1 MEEEEK
7 KSLNDGLKESVNLLG
22 NIGRIQDGIVAINS
36 GFGESRQR
44 VLEFNNVLADSA
56 GEIKRLGGN
65 ITDVATTVTEIA
77 EGARRNVVATTD
89 VVTDIFAVA
98 KFLGKETSGIV
109 DSFAAA
115 GIEMTHIGDTI
126 LESVQYVQSVGLNA
140 RLIMGTVVEQTEL
153 LNRFNFEGGVQGFTR
168 MAAQASMVRLD
179 MGKTAAFADKVMNPQ
194 GALETAQ
201 AFQRLW
207 VAAGT
212 LIDPFALMDAS
223 INDPEGLQDSLV
235 EMSRQFTQFN
245 EETGRFEINPGGV
258 RLMYDLAEA
267 AGMTYKEFSQVA
279 LSSADLDRRLS
290 QISFNIDAPE
300 EDKLLIANMAKMGE
314 GGRYFVEI
322 EDVGKVDLANITE
335 EQMGMLRKQYED
347 TPKTMEDI
355 LRSQKGT
362 FELMRLDIQA
372 LPYQIGYAIAG
383 QTGLAKGLEAIRA
396 AAGDGAESIYEAAP
410 SGEELRKSVEGL
422 GDQFKDAVGKILSDN
437 TEANRQNL
445 MDMLSTNTE
454 LIKDSTLNTAL
465 EALNNFK
472 LKEKE
477 QDNPVYKA
485 AMSLVN
491 KIDTS
496 SVDTAKTAAKGAVD
510 KTTTTNV
517 IFDGAIDINV
527 NVPPGTDARELTRYI
542 NTPEFKEGFYNMMK
556 EQMDKAIVPLPK
568 KDG

>member
-1 MEEEEK
+1 MEEEDK
-7 KSLNDGLKESVNLLG
+7 KSLSDGLKESVNLLG

-65 ITDVATTVTEIA
+65 ITDVATMVTEIA
-77 EGARRNVVATTD
+77 QGARRNVVATTD
-89 VVTDIFAVA
+89 VVTDLFAVSQ
-98 KFLGKETSGIV
+98 FLGKETSGIV
-109 DSFAAA
+109 EAFAVA
-115 GIEMTHIGDTI
+115 GVEMTNIGDTI

-140 RLIMGTVVEQTEL
+140 KTIMGTVVEQTDL

-179 MGKTAAFADKVMNPQ
+179 MSKTAAFADKVMNPQ

-201 AFQRLW
+201 AFQRLG

-223 INDPEGLQDSLV
+223 INDPEGLQESLID
-235 EMSRQFTQFN
+235 MTKQFTQFN

-258 RLMYDLAEA
+258 RLMHELAEA

-372 LPYQIGYAIAG
+372 LPYQIGYAVAG
-383 QTGLAKGLEAIRA
+383 QTGLAKGIEAIRA
-396 AAGDGAESIYEAAP
+396 AAGMGAESIYAAAP
-410 SGEELRKSVEGL
+410 SGEELRRSVEGL
-422 GDQFKDAVGKILSDN
+422 GDEFKVVVGKIMEDN
-437 TEANRQNL
+437 TEENRQNL
-445 MDMLSTNTE
+445 LDMLTQNAE
-454 LIKDSTLNTAL
+454 IIKDSTLNTAL

-472 LKEKE
+472 MEKE
-477 QDNPVYKA
+477 ERDNSVYKA

-496 SVDTAKTAAKGAVD
+496 SVDAAKLTEKGSVD

-517 IFDGAIDINV
+517 IFDGEIDINV
-527 NVPPGTDARELTRYI
+527 NVPPGTDARELSRYV
-542 NTPEFKEGFYNMMK
+542 NTPEFKESFYLMMK
-556 EQMDKAIVPLPK
+556 EQMDKAVKPVPQK
-568 KDG
+568 GG

>member
-1 MEEEEK
+1 MEDEDK
-7 KSLNDGLKESVNLLG
+7 KSLSDGLKESVNLLG

-56 GEIKRLGGN
+56 GGIKRLGGN
-65 ITDVATTVTEIA
+65 ITDVAATVTEIA
-77 EGARRNVVATTD
+77 QGARRNVVATTD
-89 VVTDIFAVA
+89 VVTDLFAVSR
-98 KFLGKETSGIV
+98 FLGKETSGIV
-109 DSFAAA
+109 ESFASA
-115 GIEMTHIGDTI
+115 GIEMTTIGDTI

-140 RLIMGTVVEQTEL
+140 KTIMGSVVEQTDL
-153 LNRFNFEGGVQGFTR
+153 LNRFNFDGGVQGFTR

-179 MGKTAAFADKVMNPQ
+179 MSKTAAFADKVMNPQ

-201 AFQRLW
+201 AFQRLG

-223 INDPEGLQDSLV
+223 INDPEGLQDSLI
-235 EMSRQFTQFN
+235 EMTRQFTQFN
-245 EETGRFEINPGGV
+245 DETGRFEINPGGV
-258 RLMYDLAEA
+258 RLMHDLAEA

-322 EDVGKVDLANITE
+322 EDAGKVDLANITE

-362 FELMRLDIQA
+362 FDLMRLDIQA

-383 QTGLAKGLEAIRA
+383 QSGLAKGLEMVREV
-396 AAGDGAESIYEAAP
+396 AGRGADSIFEATP

-422 GDQFKDAVGKILSDN
+422 GDEFQGAVTKILSDN

-445 MDMLSTNTE
+445 LDMLSTNTE
-454 LIKDSTLNTAL
+454 LLKEGTLKTAL
-465 EALNNFK
+465 SALENFK
-472 LKEKE
+472 ADGDM
-477 QDNPVYKA
+477 QQNQYYKA
-485 AMSLVN
+485 AMSLLN
-491 KIDTS
+491 KVDTS
-496 SVDTAKTAAKGAVD
+496 SIENVKNTAKGALD
-510 KTTTTNV
+510 KISTTNV
-517 IFDGAIDINV
+517 NFDGEIDLNI
-527 NVPPGTDARELTRYI
+527 NVPPGTDVRELTRYI
-542 NTPEFKEGFYNMMK
+542 NTPEFKEFLYNTMK
-556 EQMDKAIVPLPK
+556 EQMDKANVSLPK
-568 KDG
+568 KGG

>member
-56 GEIKRLGGN
+56 GGIKRLGGN
-65 ITDVATTVTEIA
+65 ITDVAATVTEIA
-77 EGARRNVVATTD
+77 QGARRNVVATTD
-89 VVTDIFAVA
+89 VVTDLFAVSQ
-98 KFLGKETSGIV
+98 FLGKETSGIV

-115 GIEMTHIGDTI
+115 GIEMTTIGDTI

-140 RLIMGTVVEQTEL
+140 KTIMGTVVEQTDL
-153 LNRFNFEGGVQGFTR
+153 LNRFNFDGGVQGFTR

-179 MGKTAAFADKVMNPQ
+179 MSKTADFADKVMNPQ

-201 AFQRLW
+201 AFQRLG

-223 INDPEGLQDSLV
+223 INDPAGLQDSLI
-235 EMSRQFTQFN
+235 EMTKQFTQFN
-245 EETGRFEINPGGV
+245 DETGRFEINPGGV
-258 RLMYDLAEA
+258 RLMHELAEA

-322 EDVGKVDLANITE
+322 EDAGKVDLANITE

-383 QTGLAKGLEAIRA
+383 QEGLARGFESVREFANR
-396 AAGDGAESIYEAAP
+396 GAENVFNAMP

-422 GDQFKDAVGKILSDN
+422 GDQFQDAVGKILSDN

-454 LIKDSTLNTAL
+454 LLKEGTLNTAL
-465 EALNNFK
+465 SALENFK
-472 LKEKE
+472 ADAEMQNNE
-477 QDNPVYKA
+477 VYKA

-491 KIDTS
+491 KVDNSTIDGVKT
-496 SVDTAKTAAKGAVD
+496 TAKGVVD

-568 KDG
+568 KGE

>member
-1 MEEEEK
+1 MEDEDK
-7 KSLNDGLKESVNLLG
+7 KSLSDGLKESVNLLG

-56 GEIKRLGGN
+56 GGIKRLGGN
-65 ITDVATTVTEIA
+65 ITDVAATVTEIA
-77 EGARRNVVATTD
+77 QGARRNVVATTD
-89 VVTDIFAVA
+89 VVTDLFAVSQ
-98 KFLGKETSGIV
+98 FLGKETSGIV

-115 GIEMTHIGDTI
+115 GIEMTTIGDTI

-140 RLIMGTVVEQTEL
+140 KTIMGSVVEQTDL
-153 LNRFNFEGGVQGFTR
+153 LNRFNFDGGVQGFTR

-179 MGKTAAFADKVMNPQ
+179 MSKTAAFADKVMNPQ

-201 AFQRLW
+201 AFQRLG

-223 INDPEGLQDSLV
+223 INDPEGLQDSLI
-235 EMSRQFTQFN
+235 EMTRQFTQFN
-245 EETGRFEINPGGV
+245 DETGRFEINPGGV
-258 RLMYDLAEA
+258 RLMHDLAEA

-290 QISFNIDAPE
+290 QISFNINAPE

-322 EDVGKVDLANITE
+322 EDAGKVDLANITE

-383 QTGLAKGLEAIRA
+383 QSGLAKGLEMVREV
-396 AAGDGAESIYEAAP
+396 AGRGADSIFEATP

-422 GDQFKDAVGKILSDN
+422 GDEFQGAVGKILSDN

-445 MDMLSTNTE
+445 LDMLSTNTE
-454 LIKDSTLNTAL
+454 LLKEGTLETAL
-465 EALNNFK
+465 SALENFK
-472 LKEKE
+472 ADGDMQKN
-477 QDNPVYKA
+477 QYYKA
-485 AMSLVN
+485 AMSLLN
-491 KIDTS
+491 KVDTS
-496 SVDTAKTAAKGAVD
+496 SIENVKNTAKGALD
-510 KTTTTNV
+510 KISTTNV
-517 IFDGAIDINV
+517 NFDGEIDLNI

-542 NTPEFKEGFYNMMK
+542 NTPEFKEFLYNTMK
-556 EQMDKAIVPLPK
+556 EQMDKANVSLPK
-568 KDG
+568 KGG

>member
-1 MEEEEK
+1 
-7 KSLNDGLKESVNLLG
+7 
-22 NIGRIQDGIVAINS
+22 
-36 GFGESRQR
+36 
-44 VLEFNNVLADSA
+44 
-56 GEIKRLGGN
+56 
-65 ITDVATTVTEIA
+65 
-77 EGARRNVVATTD
+77 
-89 VVTDIFAVA
+89 
-98 KFLGKETSGIV
+98 
-109 DSFAAA
+109 
-115 GIEMTHIGDTI
+115 
-126 LESVQYVQSVGLNA
+126 
-140 RLIMGTVVEQTEL
+140 MGSVVEQTDL
-153 LNRFNFEGGVQGFTR
+153 LNRFNFDGGVQGFTR

-179 MGKTAAFADKVMNPQ
+179 MSKTAAFADKVMNPQ

-201 AFQRLW
+201 AFQRLG

-223 INDPEGLQDSLV
+223 INDPEGLQDSLI
-235 EMSRQFTQFN
+235 EMTRQFTQFN
-245 EETGRFEINPGGV
+245 DETGRFEINPGGV
-258 RLMYDLAEA
+258 RLMHDLAEA

-322 EDVGKVDLANITE
+322 EDAGKVDLANITE

-383 QTGLAKGLEAIRA
+383 QSGLAKGLEMVREV
-396 AAGDGAESIYEAAP
+396 AGRGADSIFEATP

-422 GDQFKDAVGKILSDN
+422 GDEFQGAVGKILSDN

-445 MDMLSTNTE
+445 LDMLSTNTE
-454 LIKDSTLNTAL
+454 LLKEGTLKTAL
-465 EALNNFK
+465 SALENFK
-472 LKEKE
+472 ADGDM
-477 QDNPVYKA
+477 QQNQYYKA
-485 AMSLVN
+485 AMSLLN
-491 KIDTS
+491 KVDTS
-496 SVDTAKTAAKGAVD
+496 SIENVKNTAKGALD
-510 KTTTTNV
+510 KISTTNV
-517 IFDGAIDINV
+517 NFDGEIDLNI

-542 NTPEFKEGFYNMMK
+542 NTPEFKEFLYNTMK
-556 EQMDKAIVPLPK
+556 EQMDKANVSLPK
-568 KDG
+568 KGG

>member
-1 MEEEEK
+1 
-7 KSLNDGLKESVNLLG
+7 
-22 NIGRIQDGIVAINS
+22 
-36 GFGESRQR
+36 
-44 VLEFNNVLADSA
+44 
-56 GEIKRLGGN
+56 
-65 ITDVATTVTEIA
+65 
-77 EGARRNVVATTD
+77 
-89 VVTDIFAVA
+89 
-98 KFLGKETSGIV
+98 
-109 DSFAAA
+109 
-115 GIEMTHIGDTI
+115 
-126 LESVQYVQSVGLNA
+126 
-140 RLIMGTVVEQTEL
+140 
-153 LNRFNFEGGVQGFTR
+153 
-168 MAAQASMVRLD
+168 
-179 MGKTAAFADKVMNPQ
+179 
-194 GALETAQ
+194 
-201 AFQRLW
+201 
-207 VAAGT
+207 
-212 LIDPFALMDAS
+212 
-223 INDPEGLQDSLV
+223 
-235 EMSRQFTQFN
+235 
-245 EETGRFEINPGGV
+245 
-258 RLMYDLAEA
+258 
-267 AGMTYKEFSQVA
+267 
-279 LSSADLDRRLS
+279 
-290 QISFNIDAPE
+290 
-300 EDKLLIANMAKMGE
+300 
-314 GGRYFVEI
+314 
-322 EDVGKVDLANITE
+322 VGKVDLANITE

-383 QTGLAKGLEAIRA
+383 QEGLARGFELVREFANR
-396 AAGDGAESIYEAAP
+396 GTESVFNAMP

-422 GDQFKDAVGKILSDN
+422 GDEFQDAVGKILSDN

-454 LIKDSTLNTAL
+454 LLKEGTLNTAL
-465 EALNNFK
+465 SALENFK
-472 LKEKE
+472 ADEKMQNNE
-477 QDNPVYKA
+477 VYKA

>member
-56 GEIKRLGGN
+56 GGIKRLGGN
-65 ITDVATTVTEIA
+65 ITDVATTVTGIA

-140 RLIMGTVVEQTEL
+140 RLIMGTVVEQTDL
-153 LNRFNFEGGVQGFTR
+153 LNRFNFDGGVQGFTR

-179 MGKTAAFADKVMNPQ
+179 MSKTADFADKVMNPQ

-201 AFQRLW
+201 AFQRLG

-223 INDPEGLQDSLV
+223 INDPAGLQDSLI
-235 EMSRQFTQFN
+235 EMTKQFTQFN
-245 EETGRFEINPGGV
+245 DETGRFEINPGGV
-258 RLMYDLAEA
+258 RLMHELAEA

-322 EDVGKVDLANITE
+322 EDAGKVDLANITE

-383 QTGLAKGLEAIRA
+383 QEGLARGFELVREFANR
-396 AAGDGAESIYEAAP
+396 GAESVFTAMP

-422 GDQFKDAVGKILSDN
+422 GDQFQDAVGKILSDN

-454 LIKDSTLNTAL
+454 LLKEGTLNTAL
-465 EALNNFK
+465 SALENFK
-472 LKEKE
+472 TDEKMQNNE
-477 QDNPVYKA
+477 VYKA

-491 KIDTS
+491 KVDNSTIDG
-496 SVDTAKTAAKGAVD
+496 VKTTAKGAVD